1 MAKLNQ
7 TEMRAVVD
15 TVMLKIKQAN
25 SESPEQLAYEKQVK
39 LKNSLKEEVREESF
53 RVVEE
58 LKKKYEEKYPELSFD
73 IRSYNN
79 YIEVDSIQSPP
90 NNINSNDIE
99 RELIIANISGNI
111 QETMETI
118 VNKYTNK

>member
-25 SESPEQLAYEKQVK
+25 SESPEQVAYEKQVK
-39 LKNSLKEEVREESF
+39 LRNALKDEVREESYK
-53 RVVEE
+53 VVEE

-79 YIEVDSIQSPP
+79 YIEVDSVQLPP

-111 QETMETI
+111 QETMEII